1 MNTIPYLS
9 LQAVTA
15 LHRDEIQEAV
25 ARVVDSGWYLQGEAN
40 ARFEREYA
48 DYIGTQHCVG
58 CGNGLDAL
66 TLIFRAYKE
75 MGILHDGDEVIV
87 PANTYIASILSI
99 TENGL
104 TPVLVEP
111 RADNLQLD
119 DSLIEQAITSRTR
132 AILLVHLYGRNAWTP
147 AIQRICEQHQLKLIE
162 DNAQSQGC
170 GNSQFTIFNSQLG
183 ATKGGNSQFI
193 IHNSQLG
200 AADGISN
207 CELKIVNCELQR
219 TGSLGDAAAH
229 SFYPGKNLGALGD
242 AGAVTTN
249 DRTLADT
256 VRALGN
262 YGSSKKYVFPFLG
275 RNSRLDEIQAAV
287 LRVKLKY
294 LDEENARRKAIANY
308 YYANIDNPLI
318 VLPGKAEWEAA
329 VPVDASGR
337 WRNED
342 CVYHIFP
349 VLCDRR
355 DDLQRYL
362 EEQGI
367 GTMIHYPIPP
377 HQQACYRVWNAL
389 SLPITEHIHRS
400 ELSIPCNQTM
410 TDAQVED
417 VCRAINDFG
426 VKK

>member
-66 TLIFRAYKE
+66 ILIFRAYKE
-75 MGILHDGDEVIV
+75 MGVLHDGDEVIV
-87 PANTYIASILSI
+87 PANTYIASMLSI

-162 DNAQSQGC
+162 DNAQAH
-170 GNSQFTIFNSQLG
+170 GNS
-183 ATKGGNSQFI
+183 KFI
-193 IHNSQLG
+193 IHNSKLEIPS
-200 AADGISN
+200 ASPNCELKIVNCELPRPGISN

-308 YYANIDNPLI
+308 YYTHIDNPLI
-318 VLPGKAEWEAA
+318 VLPGKAEWKAA
-329 VPVDASGR
+329 APVDASGR

-377 HQQACYRVWNAL
+377 HQQACYREWNAL

-426 VKK
+426 VKKEK